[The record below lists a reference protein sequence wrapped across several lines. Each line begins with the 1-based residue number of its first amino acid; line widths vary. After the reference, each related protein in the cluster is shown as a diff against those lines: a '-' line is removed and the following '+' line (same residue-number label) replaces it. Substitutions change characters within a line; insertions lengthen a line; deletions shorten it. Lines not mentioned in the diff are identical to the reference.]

1 MLVGGG
7 MRTRADRDSGT
18 TRINFAPVAAR
29 DAWWHSFSPT
39 TSGTRLSCAAGR
51 V

>member
-18 TRINFAPVAAR
+18 TRINFAPVAA
-29 DAWWHSFSPT
+29 WWHSFSPT
-39 TSGTRLSCAAGR
+39 TSGTRMSCAAGR